1 MGRSAMAGDQ
11 EVTMAVV
18 TVDGEPLWQVCG
30 HGVCVRDRAGLR
42 ALEQFRLLCLAKG
55 LPLPAIS

>member
-1 MGRSAMAGDQ
+1 MGRIAMADDQ
-11 EVTMAVV
+11 GVTMTVV

-42 ALEQFRLLCLAKG
+42 ALEQFRLLCRAKG
-55 LPLPAIS
+55 LPVPLS